1 MKGDCQQW
9 WDSRVQPKRERKEG
23 IAGVDTGRKAL
34 LRYDGTY
41 FRKGIEEAKNIQES
55 RNTEIQE
62 SRNPRIQ
69 KSKNPE
75 IQAYRNP
82 KIQTSNNSDIQQSRN
97 PSIINLLISKWI
109 QAGILTDI
117 LTAAF

>member
-23 IAGVDTGRKAL
+23 IAGVDIGRKAL

-55 RNTEIQE
+55 RNQ
-62 SRNPRIQ
+62 RIQ

-75 IQAYRNP
+75 IQESKNP
-82 KIQTSNNSDIQQSRN
+82 TIQKSNNPEIQLSL
-97 PSIINLLISKWI
+97 IFWNLGEFR
-109 QAGILTDI
+109 QAFWQITDKNILDESY
-117 LTAAF
+117 